1 MNLGRG
7 EVSRQV
13 DRNEGQM
20 MGDSCADSDQPKEKC
35 VEEEARNTD
44 CWAGLA
50 DLCILP
56 SDAHLFIPI

>member
-1 MNLGRG
+1 MKGSDEFGRG

-44 CWAGLA
+44 C
-50 DLCILP
+50 
-56 SDAHLFIPI
+56 